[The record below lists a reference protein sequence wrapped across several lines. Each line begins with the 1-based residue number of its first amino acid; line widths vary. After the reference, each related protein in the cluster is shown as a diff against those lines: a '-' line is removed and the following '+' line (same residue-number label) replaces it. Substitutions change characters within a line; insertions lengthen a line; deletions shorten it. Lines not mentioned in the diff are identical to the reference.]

1 MPTRLSR
8 VQILVDK
15 YSSSMGLPF
24 QKLLPESF
32 LADALDEE
40 KIKYRQRIFSPIVTI
55 WAFLSQVLDT
65 DKSCHNAV
73 SRIISWLA
81 GAGAEIPSEDN
92 SAYCQARKRLPEKLI
107 EKLFIEVG
115 NKLESNTT
123 PEQIW
128 CGRHVKV
135 LDGSTV
141 SMPDTIDNPQ
151 AYPQPSS
158 QKVGCGFPLAKIM
171 VLFSITTG
179 AAIGIV
185 IDVFKT
191 HDIKLARQLY
201 KYLNPGDIALG
212 DRAFCAYSDIYFLQK
227 QECDA
232 IFRKHQGRSKQL
244 KKGLPSNGGKRLGS
258 NDSLVIWHKP
268 KSRPKGLSKEEFDS
282 LPPNLLLRE
291 VHYYICIPGYRTKQ
305 VTLITTLLDA
315 QLYPTLE
322 LVKIYELRWDVELDL
337 KHIKT
342 TLGMDI
348 LRGKTPAMVRK
359 EIYVYLLAYNLLRTV
374 MWQAVSQKGV
384 NPLRISLQGTRQHLN
399 NFISELK
406 DASPINRKRLYQ
418 IMLQLIAH
426 KLVPSRPG
434 RVEPRVRKRRP
445 KSYPLMQQPR
455 QLYNQQAA

>member
-141 SMPDTIDNPQ
+141 SMPDTIDNQ
-151 AYPQPSS
+151 KAYPQPSS

-227 QECDA
+227 QSCDA
-232 IFRKHQGRSKQL
+232 IFRKHQGRTKQM
-244 KKGLPSNGGKRLGS
+244 KKGKRIGPC
-258 NDSLVIWHKP
+258 DCLVTWHKP
-268 KSRPKGLSKEEFDS
+268 KSRPQGLSKEEFDS
-282 LPPNLLLRE
+282 LPPHLLLRE
-291 VHYYICIPGYRTKQ
+291 IHYYICIPGYRTKQ

-315 QLYPTLE
+315 QLYPTVE

-406 DASPINRKRLYQ
+406 DASPINRKQLYQ
-418 IMLQLIAH
+418 IMLQLIVH

>member
-1 MPTRLSR
+1 MPTPKSR
-8 VQILVDK
+8 VQVLVDK
-15 YSSSMGLPF
+15 YSSSLGLPF

-32 LADALDEE
+32 IAEAIDEE

-55 WAFLSQVLDT
+55 WAFLSQVLEP
-65 DKSCHNAV
+65 DKTCHNAV

-81 GAGAEIPSEDN
+81 REGLEIPSEDN
-92 SAYCQARKRLPEKLI
+92 SAYCQARKRLPEKLLK
-107 EKLFIEVG
+107 KLFINVG
-115 NKLESNTT
+115 NELESKTT
-123 PEQIW
+123 PEDNW
-128 CGRHVKV
+128 CGRQVKV
-135 LDGSTV
+135 LDASTV
-141 SMPDTIDNPQ
+141 SMPDTIDNQ
-151 AYPQPSS
+151 KAYPQPSS

-179 AAIGIV
+179 AAIEIV

-191 HDIKLARQLY
+191 HDIKLARVLY
-201 KYLNPGDIALG
+201 NYLNPGDIALG

-227 QECDA
+227 QSCDA
-232 IFRKHQGRSKQL
+232 IFRKHQGRKNQI
-244 KKGLPSNGGKRLGS
+244 KKGKRIGPC
-258 NDSLVIWHKP
+258 DCLVTWQKP
-268 KSRPKGLSKEEFDS
+268 KSCPKGLSKEEFDS

-305 VTLITTLLDA
+305 VTLITTLLDI

-322 LVKIYELRWDVELDL
+322 LVKIYELRWDVELNL
-337 KHIKT
+337 KHLKT

-348 LRGKTPAMVRK
+348 LRGKAPAMVRK
-359 EIYVYLLAYNLLRTV
+359 EIYIHLLAYNLLRTL
-374 MWQAVSQKGV
+374 MWQSGKQKEV
-384 NPLRISLQGTRQHLN
+384 NPLRISLQGTRHHLN

-406 DASPINRKRLYQ
+406 DATPINRERLYQ
-418 IMLQLIAH
+418 IMLKLIAH
-426 KLVPSRPG
+426 KLLPSRPA